1 MKDHSTLFWIL
12 RRIGRRTPM
21 LLLMTLTDMVGA
33 VLGVLFALAMRNV
46 IDCAITGDLGWFIGA
61 CAIQVALILGVLLCS
76 VLSRWLRDRLAQ
88 DLDRDWKKRLIHGL
102 LHGQY
107 AEVSVYHSGELLN
120 RLNNDVRTVNEG
132 VLLVLPGALAT
143 VIRLVTA
150 LVVLS
155 AMEPAFAGFLVL
167 LGVIMVVVTG
177 VLRRGLKR
185 LHQQVSQAEGRV
197 MSFHQEAMEKLLA
210 VQAMDLT
217 GEVEKRS
224 DTLLEDRYQAQR
236 RRRRVSL
243 IANTGVS
250 VLYYVAG
257 FSALCWCGWALLMG
271 QMSFGTLSAVM
282 QLVSQLQAPF
292 VNLSGFLPK
301 YTAMLASA
309 ERLIELERLPAQRQE
324 GPDAVMG
331 TPHLLA
337 GESVCF
343 AYGEEP
349 VLQDASFS
357 IPQGAFA
364 VITGASGIGK
374 STLLKLLLGIYPIDS
389 GHLYAQM
396 DGETIPLSERTRR
409 LFAYVPQGNFLF
421 SGTLRENL
429 LITDPEATP
438 VQIKQAIHVSAMDQ
452 FLAQLPDGL
461 DTVIGERGEG
471 LSEGQA
477 QRLAIARA
485 VLSCAPVLLLDE
497 ATSAL
502 DVDTERT
509 VLQRI
514 SLLPGRTCIA
524 VTHRPAAVELADL
537 CLEVAEGTIRTRS
550 AT

>member
-1 MKDHSTLFWIL
+1 MKDHSTLFWIV
-12 RRIGRRTPM
+12 RRIGRRVPM

-46 IDCAITGDLGWFIGA
+46 IDCATTGDVGWFIGA

-76 VLSRWLRDRLAQ
+76 VISRWMRERLAH
-88 DLDRDWKKRLIHGL
+88 DMDRDWKKRLIHGL
-102 LHGQY
+102 LHGEY
-107 AEVSVYHSGELLN
+107 ASVSSYHSGELIN

-132 VLLVLPGALAT
+132 VLLVLPGTLSTA
-143 VIRLVTA
+143 VRLVTA
-150 LVVLS
+150 LAVLA
-155 AMEPAFAGFLVL
+155 AMEPVFAGLLVL
-167 LGVIMVVVTG
+167 LGLIMIVVTG
-177 VLRRGLKR
+177 ILRRGLKR
-185 LHQQVSQAEGRV
+185 LHKQVSEAEGQV
-197 MSFHQEAMEKLLA
+197 MSFHQEALEKLLA

-224 DTLLEDRYQAQR
+224 DFLLEERYQAQR
-236 RRRRVSL
+236 RKRRLSL

-257 FSALCWCGWALLMG
+257 FFALCWCGWALLMG

-301 YTAMLASA
+301 YTAMLASG
-309 ERLIELERLPAQRQE
+309 ERLMELDKLPAQQE
-324 GPDAVMG
+324 AALDSIHSPG
-331 TPHLLA
+331 LIA
-337 GESVCF
+337 GEAVSF
-343 AYGEEP
+343 GYGEEP
-349 VLQDASFS
+349 VLRDVSFAV
-357 IPQGAFA
+357 PEGAFA
-364 VITGASGIGK
+364 VICGTSGIGK
-374 STLLKLLLGIYPIDS
+374 STLLKLLLGIYPPDE
-389 GHLYAQM
+389 GHLYAELN
-396 DGETIPLSERTRR
+396 GERVPLSGATRR

-438 VQIKQAIHVSAMDQ
+438 TQIEQAIHVSAMDQ
-452 FLAQLPDGL
+452 FLSQLPNGL

-485 VLSCAPVLLLDE
+485 VLSHAPVLLLDE

-524 VTHRPAAVELADL
+524 VTHRPAAVELADMR
-537 CLEVAEGTIRTRS
+537 LEVTDGTIRVLSTR
-550 AT
+550 

>member
-12 RRIGRRTPM
+12 RRIGRRIPM

-46 IDCAITGDLGWFIGA
+46 IDCATTGDVGWFIGA

-76 VLSRWLRDRLAQ
+76 VLSRWLRDRLAH

-102 LHGQY
+102 LHGEY
-107 AEVSVYHSGELLN
+107 ASVSTYHSGELIN

-132 VLLVLPGALAT
+132 VLLVLPGTLSTA
-143 VIRLVTA
+143 VRLVTA
-150 LVVLS
+150 LAVLA
-155 AMEPAFAGFLVL
+155 AMAPVFAGVLVL

-177 VLRRGLKR
+177 ILRRGLKR
-185 LHQQVSQAEGRV
+185 LHKQVSEAEGQV

-224 DTLLEDRYQAQR
+224 DALLEERYQAQR
-236 RRRRVSL
+236 RKRRLSL

-257 FSALCWCGWALLMG
+257 FSALCWCGWALLKG

-301 YTAMLASA
+301 YTAMLASG
-309 ERLIELERLPAQRQE
+309 ERLMELDKLPAQQE
-324 GPDAVMG
+324 ATLDIICP
-331 TPHLLA
+331 PRLIA
-337 GESVCF
+337 GEGVSF
-343 AYGEEP
+343 GYGEDP
-349 VLQDASFS
+349 VLKDASFAV
-357 IPQGAFA
+357 PEGAFA
-364 VITGASGIGK
+364 VICGASGIGK
-374 STLLKLLLGIYPIDS
+374 STLLKLLLGIYLPDE
-389 GHLYAQM
+389 GRLYAEV
-396 DGETIPLSERTRR
+396 DGEQIPVSGATRR

-438 VQIKQAIHVSAMDQ
+438 TQIEQAIHVSAMDQ
-452 FLAQLPDGL
+452 FLSQLPDGL

-524 VTHRPAAVELADL
+524 VTHRPAAVELADMR
-537 CLEVAEGTIRTRS
+537 LEVVDGTIRVLSTR
-550 AT
+550 

>member
-1 MKDHSTLFWIL
+1 MKDCATLFWIMRRVG
-12 RRIGRRTPM
+12 RRIPM
-21 LLLMTLTDMVGA
+21 LLLMTLADVVGA

-46 IDCAITGDLGWFIGA
+46 IDCATTGDVGWFLRA
-61 CAIQVALILGVLLCS
+61 CAIQVALIVGVLLCS
-76 VLSRWLRDRLAQ
+76 VLSRWLRDRLAH
-88 DLDRDWKKRLIHGL
+88 DLDRDWKKRLIRGL
-102 LHGQY
+102 LRGQY
-107 AEVSVYHSGELLN
+107 ANVSAYHSGELIN
-120 RLNNDVRTVNEG
+120 RLNNDVRTVDEG
-132 VLLVLPGALAT
+132 VLLVIPGTLSTA
-143 VIRLVTA
+143 VRLVAA
-150 LVVLS
+150 LVVLAS
-155 AMEPAFAGFLVL
+155 MEPVFAGVLVGLGL
-167 LGVIMVVVTG
+167 LMILVTG

-217 GEVEKRS
+217 GEVERRS
-224 DTLLEDRYQAQR
+224 DVLLEERYQAQR
-236 RRRRVSL
+236 RKRRMSL

-257 FSALCWCGWALLMG
+257 FAALCWCGWALLMG
-271 QMSFGTLSAVM
+271 RMSFGTLSAVM

-301 YTAMLASA
+301 YTAMLASG
-309 ERLIELERLPAQRQE
+309 ERLLELDKLPTQRKATF
-324 GPDAVMG
+324 DAARPVRSLVG
-331 TPHLLA
+331 KQVSF
-337 GESVCF
+337 G
-343 AYGEEP
+343 YGEEL
-349 VLQDASFS
+349 VLQNASFVV
-357 IPQGAFA
+357 PEGAFA
-364 VITGASGIGK
+364 VICGASGIGK
-374 STLLKLLLGIYPIDS
+374 STLLKLLLGIYPTRE
-389 GHLYAQM
+389 GRLYAEL
-396 DGETIPLSERTRR
+396 DGKQVELSEVTRR

-429 LITDPEATP
+429 LITDPDATAT
-438 VQIKQAIHVSAMDQ
+438 QIEQAVHVSAMDQ
-452 FLAQLPDGL
+452 FLSQLPDGL

-485 VLSCAPVLLLDE
+485 VLSKAPVLLLDE

-524 VTHRPAAVELADL
+524 VTHRPAAVELADVR
-537 CLEVAEGTIRTRS
+537 LEVADGTIRVLN